1 MSVLSGKYSAIL
13 LDSCNMLEF
22 ESWDLTFG
30 TNIQEYN
37 SRSGGGATQTAAGV
51 DSGSGTI
58 TGFLD
63 PDDPITGQVSSG
75 DLVTAQFY
83 ADSGGT
89 TKATGKIRLGQIHM
103 SANRDG
109 TLIPVSIP
117 FTTHGALT
125 FPS

>member
-1 MSVLSGKYSAIL
+1 MSVLSGKYATVL
-13 LDSCNMLEF
+13 FDSCNMLEF

-63 PDDPITGQVSSG
+63 PDDPITGQITSGGLYTVSC
-75 DLVTAQFY
+75 Y
-83 ADSGGT
+83 ADANGT
-89 TKATGKIRLGQIHM
+89 TKAYGKARLGQIHM

-109 TLIPVSIP
+109 TLIPVTIP
-117 FTTHGALT
+117 FTTHGEWTL
-125 FPS
+125 PS